1 MTFTTF
7 CRLLSQAVI
16 HSRQPVALNWARNSF
31 GLVLTVFL
39 RKICILGIAEYF
51 LIVLFQISEIK
62 KDEIRFK
69 KYIFLLDMF
78 LIVGGEGSSNRN
90 ASRDESVEAGD
101 KSVEAGDESIEAGEK
116 TPQSCYNSW
125 LNTCI
130 VIVSVFL
137 PNIMTFGWIF
147 LTWDQFFLSYA
158 ILPRLPLQQWLLVAC
173 PLEPRPSSLNL
184 GRVWSER
191 LKKVGGVSSRFR
203 VNFKPLW
210 QKTVDLA
217 LKVDFITSK
226 WGVTTFAPKLYHSNS

>member
-16 HSRQPVALNWARNSF
+16 HSRQPVALNWAGNSF
-31 GLVLTVFL
+31 GLLLTVFL

-78 LIVGGEGSSNRN
+78 LIVGVEGSSNRN

-116 TPQSCYNSW
+116 TPQSCYNLFSISSSDINLKAISW
-125 LNTCI
+125 RQFYKRYFNHQSLK
-130 VIVSVFL
+130 
-137 PNIMTFGWIF
+137 W
-147 LTWDQFFLSYA
+147 TWKLLIWYFFLIFQA
-158 ILPRLPLQQWLLVAC
+158 PI
-173 PLEPRPSSLNL
+173 SLITGTSN
-184 GRVWSER
+184 VCS
-191 LKKVGGVSSRFR
+191 KVS
-203 VNFKPLW
+203 
-210 QKTVDLA
+210 
-217 LKVDFITSK
+217 
-226 WGVTTFAPKLYHSNS
+226 

>member
-1 MTFTTF
+1 MTFTTL

-116 TPQSCYNSW
+116 TPQSCYN
-125 LNTCI
+125 LE
-130 VIVSVFL
+130 
-137 PNIMTFGWIF
+137 IMGHV
-147 LTWDQFFLSYA
+147 A
-158 ILPRLPLQQWLLVAC
+158 LVAITWNTILVRDIVRQKPTLLRQSLHIGTTPIILKIAKVVSRGIC
-173 PLEPRPSSLNL
+173 PWDNVGAIYIRL
-184 GRVWSER
+184 G
-191 LKKVGGVSSRFR
+191 F
-203 VNFKPLW
+203 NINNYHATPPL
-210 QKTVDLA
+210 VPYL
-217 LKVDFITSK
+217 
-226 WGVTTFAPKLYHSNS
+226 

>member
-69 KYIFLLDMF
+69 KYTFLLDMF

-101 KSVEAGDESIEAGEK
+101 KSVEAGEESIEAGEK
-116 TPQSCYNSW
+116 TPQSCYNVG
-125 LNTCI
+125 LRPALEGFVVT
-130 VIVSVFL
+130 
-137 PNIMTFGWIF
+137 MHEG
-147 LTWDQFFLSYA
+147 
-158 ILPRLPLQQWLLVAC
+158 AC
-173 PLEPRPSSLNL
+173 ETGSQIP
-184 GRVWSER
+184 
-191 LKKVGGVSSRFR
+191 
-203 VNFKPLW
+203 
-210 QKTVDLA
+210 TA
-217 LKVDFITSK
+217 
-226 WGVTTFAPKLYHSNS
+226 

>member
-69 KYIFLLDMF
+69 KYIILLDMF
-78 LIVGGEGSSNRN
+78 LIVVGEGSSNRN
-90 ASRDESVEAGD
+90 ASRDESVKAGD

-116 TPQSCYNSW
+116 TPQSCYNS
-125 LNTCI
+125 
-130 VIVSVFL
+130 
-137 PNIMTFGWIF
+137 
-147 LTWDQFFLSYA
+147 SYNRS
-158 ILPRLPLQQWLLVAC
+158 ILPISAKSTTYYDWTIVNGAD
-173 PLEPRPSSLNL
+173 
-184 GRVWSER
+184 
-191 LKKVGGVSSRFR
+191 LKCLDKHIPVIS
-203 VNFKPLW
+203 
-210 QKTVDLA
+210 
-217 LKVDFITSK
+217 
-226 WGVTTFAPKLYHSNS
+226 

>member
-69 KYIFLLDMF
+69 KYIVLLDMF

-116 TPQSCYNSW
+116 TPQSCYNNRPLRAVFCFCRFWRYGIHQMPQAYSSHIFCNANLPFVGVDELSNPQTGW
-125 LNTCI
+125 
-130 VIVSVFL
+130 SVYSSMEQPQQWFTL
-137 PNIMTFGWIF
+137 RIAIMTWMV
-147 LTWDQFFLSYA
+147 
-158 ILPRLPLQQWLLVAC
+158 LL
-173 PLEPRPSSLNL
+173 LR
-184 GRVWSER
+184 GK
-191 LKKVGGVSSRFR
+191 LKM
-203 VNFKPLW
+203 
-210 QKTVDLA
+210 
-217 LKVDFITSK
+217 
-226 WGVTTFAPKLYHSNS
+226 

>member
-69 KYIFLLDMF
+69 KNTFFLLDMF

-90 ASRDESVEAGD
+90 ASRDESVEARD

-116 TPQSCYNSW
+116 TPQSCYNNQYKLFRCDELLGVALMSW
-125 LNTCI
+125 
-130 VIVSVFL
+130 
-137 PNIMTFGWIF
+137 
-147 LTWDQFFLSYA
+147 
-158 ILPRLPLQQWLLVAC
+158 
-173 PLEPRPSSLNL
+173 
-184 GRVWSER
+184 
-191 LKKVGGVSSRFR
+191 
-203 VNFKPLW
+203 
-210 QKTVDLA
+210 
-217 LKVDFITSK
+217 
-226 WGVTTFAPKLYHSNS
+226 KLC

>member
-78 LIVGGEGSSNRN
+78 LIVGGRVPVTGILAGMNLSKPGINLSKPGMNLSKPGKKHRN
-90 ASRDESVEAGD
+90 HVIMGNQNHGVWGNVHDDVIKWKHFPRYWPFVRGIHRSRWIPRTKASDAELWCLLWSARINDWVNNHEVGD
-101 KSVEAGDESIEAGEK
+101 LRRLLDH
-116 TPQSCYNSW
+116 YD
-125 LNTCI
+125 
-130 VIVSVFL
+130 VSV
-137 PNIMTFGWIF
+137 M
-147 LTWDQFFLSYA
+147 
-158 ILPRLPLQQWLLVAC
+158 
-173 PLEPRPSSLNL
+173 
-184 GRVWSER
+184 
-191 LKKVGGVSSRFR
+191 
-203 VNFKPLW
+203 
-210 QKTVDLA
+210 
-217 LKVDFITSK
+217 
-226 WGVTTFAPKLYHSNS
+226 

>member
-1 MTFTTF
+1 MTFTTL

-31 GLVLTVFL
+31 GLVLTVSL

-116 TPQSCYNSW
+116 TPQSCYNEWWKWCDGLLLLSH
-125 LNTCI
+125 L
-130 VIVSVFL
+130 
-137 PNIMTFGWIF
+137 WI
-147 LTWDQFFLSYA
+147 SNSHGK
-158 ILPRLPLQQWLLVAC
+158 
-173 PLEPRPSSLNL
+173 LE
-184 GRVWSER
+184 
-191 LKKVGGVSSRFR
+191 
-203 VNFKPLW
+203 
-210 QKTVDLA
+210 
-217 LKVDFITSK
+217 TSK
-226 WGVTTFAPKLYHSNS
+226 YCADQLQVVLLNRGQ